1 MLNMAADAMMYTDAV
16 LYTVATLYTY
26 PLYMHAD
33 AGDADDS
40 SW

>member
-1 MLNMAADAMMYTDAV
+1 MAADAMMYTDAV

-33 AGDADDS
+33 AGGADDS